1 MAASQSGLELPSS
14 AETVSVSLI
23 DTGASLDLPAEK
35 FMNPKIPG
43 YDRLAVPSYSFLI
56 THPSGQRLL
65 FDLSLREDFENL
77 APPFGDICTNPESGW
92 KVYSPRSVSDLLV
105 ENGILLEEINAI
117 IWSHHHFDH
126 TGNPSLF
133 PGTTDLVVGPTFISR
148 FAPGY
153 PEKPDAPVR
162 SSDWRGRSLREM
174 DFDQH
179 PGKVTIGRFK
189 AIDWF
194 GDGSFYLLH
203 TPGHSPEHMCG
214 LARVQPDSFIL
225 MGADC
230 AHHPGEFRP
239 TKQSPIP
246 EIIQP
251 SPLPSHP
258 QYGTVCPGHIF
269 AQLGYKPGSTDT
281 PFFISAP
288 DYTHDVD
295 ECCRSVNGIAEF
307 DASDQVLVLIAHD
320 HTMLSIFTDEED
332 GSIGWFFPKMTLND
346 WKDADLKRK
355 GKWLFLKDFEV
366 PSTES

>member
-1 MAASQSGLELPSS
+1 MTIHLFHTSTAISYTGSLATLIGSIWQLRNQDLSCHPLQRPSRFLSLTRVVSKYPLSSFYITNQVHSG
-14 AETVSVSLI
+14 AR
-23 DTGASLDLPAEK
+23 LDLPAEK
-35 FMNPKIPG
+35 FINPKIPG

-174 DFDQH
+174 DFDRH

-225 MGADC
+225 MGAV
-230 AHHPGEFRP
+230 G
-239 TKQSPIP
+239 
-246 EIIQP
+246 
-251 SPLPSHP
+251 LPSLLSINAFLYSETAKLTEHIAR
-258 QYGTVCPGHIF
+258 TVHTIPVNFDPPSRVLSRRSFNPPPCRLIR
-269 AQLGYKPGSTDT
+269 STGQ
-281 PFFISAP
+281 S
-288 DYTHDVD
+288 
-295 ECCRSVNGIAEF
+295 
-307 DASDQVLVLIAHD
+307 VLVIYL
-320 HTMLSIFTDEED
+320 
-332 GSIGWFFPKMTLND
+332 
-346 WKDADLKRK
+346 
-355 GKWLFLKDFEV
+355 
-366 PSTES
+366 PS